1 METRYLSEAFKELR
15 VLNEED
21 FPLTAADGIQDMKD
35 FVDADKK
42 EDFVEIIDPEAET
55 EEELEDSYIGK
66 VILDCCVCHSKI
78 YKNRED
84 IVISEEDNLANEGE
98 ECPFCFSNDGYKI
111 IGQIQPFEEVEK
123 EMEEENEVDEPEET
137 EEDFDES
144 LDDFGILSLFDNKD
158 ELPEGIDPKMNKK
171 KDESKELEEGFEKVE
186 IETEDQTLSMD
197 SDPSGEVV
205 VRTAPKTQGLA
216 GDTGNEVIGPIDD
229 ITKDEIEADS
239 EEDEVEETEIP
250 NEDEVEL
257 DVDEFDEDSFNEL
270 GESYLQ
276 NVYDNVVSFKTN
288 SVKSLTDNKLVVEG
302 VIKFTSGKKKQTSFI
317 FEAKE
322 VKKNNKLTFSG
333 LNEQIC
339 RGKKSF
345 TLNGKLDGNRFI
357 SESLNYNYR
366 AKDENGNS
374 RKVYGTV
381 NAKTV
386 KGLAE
391 ACKGD
396 ECKKEP
402 KEKASCKGASCK
414 KELKEA
420 DKPAATSIE
429 DAQKWVD
436 YDMKKYGKIS
446 ERTNKLVKKAG
457 FQIIKD
463 DHGDYEVAAGKF
475 ESLEESFDNEL
486 DQYIRDFA
494 TGDYEVGK
502 TMDPDDFSEFRHILK
517 DDGFS
522 LSKKDAEKAFE
533 RYFELLD
540 ELKEDL

>member
-1 METRYLSEAFKELR
+1 METRYLSEAFKKLK
-15 VLNEED
+15 VLNEEE
-21 FPLTAADGIQDMKD
+21 FPLTAADGIQDVKD
-35 FVDADKK
+35 FVDADEK

-111 IGQIQPFEEVEK
+111 IGQVQPFEEVEK
-123 EMEEENEVDEPEET
+123 EMEEEDEDEELD
-137 EEDFDES
+137 EAKSKKSKEDITDKVIDKLCRHYGDNNVVPDMENT
-144 LDDFGILSLFDNKD
+144 GIKVTFNKKGVDNKFAM
-158 ELPEGIDPKMNKK
+158 ELINKYDLDYKDADNGIIVLFEEK
-171 KDESKELEEGFEKVE
+171 SKELEEGFEKVE
-186 IETEDQTLSMD
+186 IETEDQTLSMN
-197 SDPSGEVV
+197 SDPSGEVI
-205 VRTAPKTQGLA
+205 VRTAPKAQSMEMKA
-216 GDTGNEVIGPIDD
+216 DKEVIGPIDD
-229 ITKDEIEADS
+229 ITKDEIEDNS
-239 EEDEVEETEIP
+239 EENEIEEPEMA
-250 NEDEVEL
+250 EDEVEL
-257 DVDEFDEDSFNEL
+257 DVDEFDEDSFDEL

-276 NVYDNVVSFKTN
+276 NVYDNVASFKTN
-288 SVKSLTDNKLVVEG
+288 SVKSLADNKLVVEG

-381 NAKTV
+381 NSKTV

-402 KEKASCKGASCK
+402 KEKVSCKGKECK

-446 ERTNKLVKKAG
+446 ARTNKLVKKAG

-463 DHGDYEVAAGKF
+463 DHGEYEVAAGKF
-475 ESLEESFDNEL
+475 ESC
-486 DQYIRDFA
+486 
-494 TGDYEVGK
+494 GK
-502 TMDPDDFSEFRHILK
+502 
-517 DDGFS
+517 
-522 LSKKDAEKAFE
+522 
-533 RYFELLD
+533 
-540 ELKEDL
+540 